1 MAKRLSIMIAALAL
15 SAMFA
20 VPAAQADF
28 GIKSWE
34 ALTCNTDNTI
44 GGEPCKGDELPKLYR
59 QAAGHPNFGITDF
72 VLNQKGGFPNFPDGS
87 AKDVRVELPVGLG
100 VNPEATPKCSEA
112 QLATSSCPPESK
124 IGVDYIRTISP
135 GPSPPLPPPGTEFTL
150 PTPVYNVQAP
160 FGVPSQAGFNA
171 TGTSPTLLVGELDP
185 VDQHISFT
193 ISDLDPSVPLIGS
206 RLVFNG
212 RAGDG
217 YLTMP
222 SLCDG
227 PQTTVLKLTSYPYPT
242 GTDPEQQRTA
252 SYDTAVGVDGC
263 ADVPFAP
270 TLDVAAEGARTTD
283 SPEPATV
290 EVGIPYE
297 KGNPEGITNSE
308 LRTARVT
315 LPEGMGLNPS
325 AAEGLV
331 PCTDAQ
337 FNRGTN
343 DAVECP
349 ARSKIGTVE
358 VESPSLPAGSVGGA
372 VYIGQPT
379 SNDPSSGNQFRIF
392 IHASG
397 PERGV
402 NVRLIGNVFP
412 DLKTGRLTAV
422 IDENP
427 QAPFSSF
434 KIHFLGGPKGTLSTP
449 GDCGPHTVATR
460 LTPWSGTAPA
470 TPSGSFTLANYPG
483 GGSCPKTLA
492 ERPFAP
498 YFAAGSAST
507 TAAAFSPFQ
516 VHVARPDGQQ
526 ELKGVDVTLPPGLT
540 GKLAGVAYCPE
551 SNLAAAAGLSGHT
564 ALAQPP
570 CDGRS
575 FLGTASIVAG
585 TGTQPLAIAGNVYL
599 SGPYK
604 GAPLSLAVITPAV
617 AGPYDLGTVVVRVA
631 VFVDPETAQI
641 HAVSDPIPDVYGG
654 VKLDLRSIDINVDR
668 HRFMLN
674 PTHCGGTATT
684 GSLMG
689 GGADPA
695 NAAAFSSYAVRMGY
709 QPRGCGKLRF
719 KPKLFTRLY
728 GPTHRNQNPRV
739 RAVLQAREGDANVKR
754 VALTFP
760 HSLFLDQS
768 HIRTVCTR
776 VQLAAR
782 NCPKAAVYGHAVAK
796 TPLLDSA
803 LRGPVYLVSSDNV
816 LPDLVAD
823 LRGQVNIQLHGVIS
837 SKRGGIKTVFRTVPD
852 VPVKKFV
859 LNMQGGQKSLLV
871 NSRDLCKSRQSS
883 YLNIGGHN
891 SRRMRVKHLPL
902 KVSACGGKKANGSGG
917 SRTSR

>member
-1 MAKRLSIMIAALAL
+1 MDDVVGLMVKRLAILFAVMALGAV
-15 SAMFA
+15 FA
-20 VPAAQADF
+20 VPSASADF
-28 GIKSWE
+28 EIKSWE
-34 ALTCNTDNTI
+34 ALTCNTDNTA
-44 GGEPCKGDELPKLYR
+44 GGEPCKGNELAKLFT
-59 QAAGHPNFGITDF
+59 QAAAHPNFGITDF
-72 VLNQKGGFPNFPDGS
+72 TLSQKGGFPNFPDGS

-112 QLATSSCPPESK
+112 QLATSTCPPESK
-124 IGVDYIRTISP
+124 IGVDYLRTISP

-193 ISDLDPSVPLIGS
+193 ISDLNPSVPLIGS

-212 RAGDG
+212 QAGDG

-227 PQTTVLKLTSYPYPT
+227 PQRTVLKVTSYPYPT
-242 GTDPEQQRTA
+242 ETDPEQHRTA
-252 SYDTAVGVDGC
+252 TYDTAVGVDGC
-263 ADVPFAP
+263 ANVPFKP
-270 TLDVAAEGARTTD
+270 TIGVTPDGPKATD
-283 SPEPATV
+283 SPEPVTA
-290 EVGIPYE
+290 ELGIPYE
-297 KGNPEGITNSE
+297 KGKPEAITNSE
-308 LRTARVT
+308 LQTAKVT
-315 LPEGMGLNPS
+315 LPKGMGLNPS
-325 AAEGLV
+325 TANGLV

-337 FNRGTN
+337 FHRGTN

-412 DLKTGRLTAV
+412 NLTTGQLTAV

-434 KIHFLGGPKGTLSTP
+434 KIHFFGGPRGTLTTP
-449 GDCGPHTVATR
+449 GSCGPNATTTQ
-460 LTPWSGTAPA
+460 LSPWSGTAAA
-470 TPSGSFTLANYPG
+470 TPSGSFTLTNYPG

-498 YFAAGSAST
+498 SYAATSAST
-507 TAAAFSPFQ
+507 TAGAYSPFRVQ
-516 VHVARPDGQQ
+516 IARPDGQQ

-540 GKLAGVAYCPE
+540 GKLAGVSYCTQ
-551 SNLAAAAGLSGHT
+551 SDLNSAAAASGNASVAH
-564 ALAQPP
+564 PP
-570 CDGRS
+570 CPNSS

-585 TGTQPLAIAGNVYL
+585 TGSDPLTIPGNVYL
-599 SGPYK
+599 TGPYK
-604 GAPLSLAVITPAV
+604 GAPLSLAIITPAV

-654 VKLDLRSIDINVDR
+654 VKLDLRSIDLNVNR

-674 PTHCGGTATT
+674 PTHCGTTATS
-684 GSLMG
+684 GFLNG
-689 GGADPA
+689 GGSDPA
-695 NAAAFSSYAVRMGY
+695 NPAAFTSYAVNAPY
-709 QPRGCGKLRF
+709 QPLGCGKLRF

-728 GPTHRNQNPRV
+728 GPTHRAQNPRI
-739 RAVLQAREGDANVKR
+739 RAILEAREGDANVSR
-754 VALTFP
+754 TALTFP

-776 VQLAAR
+776 PQLASGT
-782 NCPKAAVYGHAVAK
+782 CPQEAIYGQAVAK
-796 TPLLDSA
+796 TPLLSDP
-803 LRGPVYLVSSDNV
+803 LRGPVYLVSSDNT

-837 SKRGGIKTVFRTVPD
+837 SKRGGIKTVFGSVPD
-852 VPVKKFV
+852 VPVKKFI
-859 LNMQGGQKSLLV
+859 LNMRGGKKSLLV

-883 YLNIGGHN
+883 YLNIKGHN
-891 SRRMRVKHLPL
+891 SRRLRDKHLPL
-902 KVSACGGKKANGSGG
+902 KVTACGGKKK
-917 SRTSR
+917 